1 MTDKEKIK
9 ELERRLEY
17 KYSIEEIL
25 KDLEDCMTDKIQE
38 LHTQKWFQTE
48 RHAFIYYRSL
58 IWQIKDQLKYQ
69 KI

>member
-25 KDLEDCMTDKIQE
+25 KDLEGCMTDKIQ
-38 LHTQKWFQTE
+38 
-48 RHAFIYYRSL
+48 
-58 IWQIKDQLKYQ
+58 
-69 KI
+69 